1 MVLVV
6 DDWFGR
12 FVALEFDLLLGI
24 VCDLCLFVLGWFGR
38 CTYVKWSVVMVA
50 RLRFDC
56 LC

>member
-6 DDWFGR
+6 DEWFGR

-38 CTYVKWSVVMVA
+38 CAYVKWSVVMVA